1 MIKTLVANRD
11 LSDAYMFLIVN
22 FHVNDGDVVLLD

>member
-11 LSDAYMFLIVN
+11 LSDEYMFLIVN
-22 FHVNDGDVVLLD
+22 FHVNDGDMVLLD